1 MPARQEIQAELEHG
15 NLPSFLRH
23 LRPVDVVARAA
34 DGRKHRGRFWIMPD
48 YLAIGADDDF
58 VRIPMSPITAQSVA
72 DKFDLLA
79 TDPQDGGRDL
89 QPVTDP
95 PPA

>member
-1 MPARQEIQAELEHG
+1 M
-15 NLPSFLRH
+15 
-23 LRPVDVVARAA
+23 ARAA

-72 DKFDLLA
+72 DKFGCLLPTRKMVDEIYRPGTWFRLA
-79 TDPQDGGRDL
+79 PEAAARRGRG
-89 QPVTDP
+89 
-95 PPA
+95 